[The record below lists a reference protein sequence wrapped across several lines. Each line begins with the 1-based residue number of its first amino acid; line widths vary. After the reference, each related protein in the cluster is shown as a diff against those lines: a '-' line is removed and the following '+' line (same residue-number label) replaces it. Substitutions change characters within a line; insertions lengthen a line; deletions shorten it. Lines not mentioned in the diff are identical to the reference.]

1 MSAGDYAFYLFAL
14 GFHVFGSF
22 IAGGLYGEFGDAN
35 GNWDHSVPCYRGG
48 DGGAF
53 TDKDGDWFTYTVD
66 NSNAVVATALDSPP
80 ACNNEATAELIMI
93 ATGTSFVLLD
103 TAVTIFSWITIGLG
117 FMNWPDESD
126 GKAFKLWK
134 DNSGNMAD
142 QARKMI
148 RMMSIFGAYFSAFL
162 WACGYT
168 ASFNSR
174 PQSHVSA
181 DGVTMHED
189 NWAFANSGFFVAAMI
204 AILVTILPRADDAGY
219 SFVRDS

>member
-1 MSAGDYAFYLFAL
+1 MKAGDAAFYLFAL

-22 IAGGLYGEFGDAN
+22 IAGGLYAEFGDAN
-35 GNWDHSVPCYRGG
+35 GNWDHTVPCYRGG

-53 TDKDGDWFTYTVD
+53 TDSDGAWHIYTIAVD
-66 NSNAVVATALDSPP
+66 GAVTTSPSGKP

-103 TAVTIFSWITIGLG
+103 TVVTIFTWIAIGFK
-117 FMNWPDESD
+117 FMGWPDDGE

-134 DNSGNMAD
+134 DEKSDMAD

-204 AILVTILPRADDAGY
+204 AIMVTILPRAEDAGY
-219 SFVRDS
+219 SFVRDT